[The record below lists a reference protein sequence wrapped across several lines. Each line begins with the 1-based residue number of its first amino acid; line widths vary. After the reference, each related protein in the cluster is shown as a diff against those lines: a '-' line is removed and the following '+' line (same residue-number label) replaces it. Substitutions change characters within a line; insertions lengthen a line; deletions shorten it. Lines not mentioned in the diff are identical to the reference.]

1 MLDEVVARVVPQIDR
16 KVGAELSPKKR
27 EQLLAY
33 MNRGFAKFGVGST
46 TTVQDAD
53 RPYHVMSETDLE
65 HQLRG
70 AQAIEDQVNATA
82 SAAAIRDRQ
91 RQVVL
96 SVIRDIIGSESNAKC
111 ARRIHT
117 VNKAL
122 KESGLPQYANQRAL
136 AVAIGRL
143 RRRG

>member
-1 MLDEVVARVVPQIDR
+1 VSTRKKDKQSKYR

-91 RQVVL
+91 RQVVHH
-96 SVIRDIIGSESNAKC
+96 R
-111 ARRIHT
+111 
-117 VNKAL
+117 
-122 KESGLPQYANQRAL
+122 QREQ
-136 AVAIGRL
+136 REM
-143 RRRG
+143 R